1 MADHRYFKI
10 TRLSRALV
18 LELLLPEDIDTA
30 AFTEINGALIEQWP
44 LESGANVVVDL
55 ALTYY
60 LGSMLLGLLVNIRH
74 EATKKRGG
82 QIVLCNVPSSISK
95 VIRSTNLERLI
106 EISGTRSEALDR
118 F

>member
-10 TRLSRALV
+10 VRMPRAFV

-30 AFTEINGALIEQWP
+30 AFTEINSALIEQWP
-44 LESGANVVVDL
+44 IESGANVVVDL
-55 ALTYY
+55 ASSYY

-74 EATKKRGG
+74 EATKKRNG
-82 QIVLCNVPSSISK
+82 QIVLCNVPTTISK

-106 EISGTRSEALDR
+106 VISGTRSEALGR

>member
-1 MADHRYFKI
+1 MADNRYFKI
-10 TRLSRALV
+10 VKLPRAFVVELV
-18 LELLLPEDIDTA
+18 LPEDIDTA

-44 LESGANVVVDL
+44 IDTGANVVIDL
-55 ALTYY
+55 ALTQY

-74 EATKKRGG
+74 EAKTRSG
-82 QIVLCNVPSSISK
+82 QVVLCNVPTPVSK

-106 EISGTRSEALDR
+106 VISGSRAEALGR